1 MTQMS
6 QNMKLE
12 SKLPMPD
19 QRSGIKEKILIGMR
33 VKGTRKGIKMRL
45 LIIRHGDPDYE
56 KDSLTEKGWREAELL
71 SERISKLNV
80 KQFYVSV
87 LGRARDTA
95 SLTLKKMNRTAE
107 ECGWL
112 REFSPLIDRPDMEG
126 KRKSIV
132 WDWLPEDWMAVEEYS
147 LQDRWWDTE
156 VMREAEV
163 GKVYAEVIRNFDAM
177 LAKHG
182 YVRNGKFY
190 RAEQPNEDTIVLFC
204 HFGLE
209 CVLLSHLMNIS
220 PMLLWHHTCAAPTSV
235 TTVYTEERRPGKAIF
250 RIQSFGD
257 LSHLYAAG
265 EEPSFAARFCE
276 TYDSEGERH

>member
-1 MTQMS
+1 
-6 QNMKLE
+6 
-12 SKLPMPD
+12 
-19 QRSGIKEKILIGMR
+19 
-33 VKGTRKGIKMRL
+33 MRL

-95 SLTLKKMNRTAE
+95 SLTLKKMNRTAV
-107 ECGWL
+107 ECDWL
-112 REFSPLIDRPDMEG
+112 REFPPLINRPDMKG

-163 GKVYAEVIRNFDAM
+163 GKVYAEVVRNFDAM

-182 YVRNGKFY
+182 YVRDGKFY

-220 PMLLWHHTCAAPTSV
+220 PMILWHHTCAAPTSV

-276 TYDSEGERH
+276 TYDSEGERR